1 MNLAGRY
8 INDRYRVLQK
18 VGEGAMGEVFA
29 AEDIVTDRLVALKV
43 MRKDTEDPASA
54 ERFLREA
61 EALARVRSR
70 NVIRIFDFQRDMHLG
85 ILFVAMELAIGDDL
99 LRILEFG
106 RLRPGL
112 ALAAIEEIASG
123 LASAHEAGI
132 IHRDLKPANLKFR
145 PRSDGSLRVKILD
158 FGLVRDNRSNA
169 ALTDVGKAPGTVTYM
184 QPEVLRELQIDS
196 RADLYSLGVIAHEM
210 IAGRPPFRGAS
221 PVVTATH
228 HMKTPPPPL
237 EEVVPELLPSGL
249 EELVLA
255 MLEKEPAMRIATA
268 EEVRDRARD
277 IRAAAG
283 LEFSLVH
290 TGSSRDPFEDWDL
303 LPHLCSK

>member
-112 ALAAIEEIASG
+112 ALFTGLYRRSLSVAFDFPEDLAVLHDAVKRPGSVFRLHENGDAGVFQDVQGDGRTTGQSVSHQRLFIFFEHLHDALALGQKTPDAI
-123 LASAHEAGI
+123 GI
-132 IHRDLKPANLKFR
+132 I
-145 PRSDGSLRVKILD
+145 
-158 FGLVRDNRSNA
+158 
-169 ALTDVGKAPGTVTYM
+169 
-184 QPEVLRELQIDS
+184 
-196 RADLYSLGVIAHEM
+196 
-210 IAGRPPFRGAS
+210 
-221 PVVTATH
+221 
-228 HMKTPPPPL
+228 
-237 EEVVPELLPSGL
+237 
-249 EELVLA
+249 
-255 MLEKEPAMRIATA
+255 
-268 EEVRDRARD
+268 
-277 IRAAAG
+277 
-283 LEFSLVH
+283 
-290 TGSSRDPFEDWDL
+290 
-303 LPHLCSK
+303 